1 MVQNCAIDDLRRDVK
16 AQLRVERR
24 EHRAAAGTTD
34 FRRLRSALPK
44 YEDLITGLDR
54 VDLGVRPHEHDLLTG
69 TEACQPRHDLD
80 VVSAVLRVGRGYEA
94 LNDGLRRH

>member
-1 MVQNCAIDDLRRDVK
+1 MVAD
-16 AQLRVERR
+16 QLRVERR
-24 EHRAAAGTTD
+24 EHRTAAGTTD
-34 FRRLRSALPK
+34 FGRLRPVHAK
-44 YEDLITGLDR
+44 HEDLITR
-54 VDLGVRPHEHDLLTG
+54 VEGVELGVSPHEHDLLTG